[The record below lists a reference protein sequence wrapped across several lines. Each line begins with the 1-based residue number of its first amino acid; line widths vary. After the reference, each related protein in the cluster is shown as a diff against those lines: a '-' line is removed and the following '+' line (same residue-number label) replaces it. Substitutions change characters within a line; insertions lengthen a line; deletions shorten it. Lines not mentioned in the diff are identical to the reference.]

1 MPRRRDVDG
10 QRAALSAATWAVLA
24 EQGLAGLTLRAVAER
39 AGCSTGLVLH
49 AFPDKR
55 ALLVHARELL
65 HRRSAERADAAEA
78 AGAAAGEDPWEVL
91 RAVLV
96 QALVVDER
104 TREDARVWTGF
115 LAAAVADPELA
126 ALHAAHHLVFVR
138 RVERLL
144 ARCRPDLPPGPRTD
158 EAVALVAL
166 VEGVTALAGVDPQT
180 YSARRQRAAVDLAL
194 ERSRTAAPRG

>member
-49 AFPDKR
+49 AFPGKR

-65 HRRSAERADAAEA
+65 HRRSAERAEAAEA
-78 AGAAAGEDPWEVL
+78 AAQAAGADPWEVL
-91 RAVLV
+91 RAALV

-144 ARCRPDLPPGPRTD
+144 ARCRPDLPPGRRTD

-166 VEGVTALAGVDPQT
+166 VEGVTALAGVDPAT
-180 YSARRQRAAVDLAL
+180 YPARRQRAAVDLAL
-194 ERSRTAAPRG
+194 ERSRAAAPRG